1 MKTSGIIHS
10 LALCAAAA
18 LLAVPSTRAD
28 ITSTPTQLFGG
39 YGSAYQSYN
48 FPAVNNDLTEFG
60 AIDWAYYGV
69 TGGSIVKV
77 NSKAGGSGLGLPT
90 FSNPNRNGSLQNG
103 TGGNVGTH
111 FAYTDGGSPTSVTDL
126 TAAGATCN
134 RGGSLTYNNDPGPS
148 FTISAP
154 VGEQS
159 KTLYVWLSAY
169 KGVGT
174 NAFNFSLWDGA
185 TQIGST
191 LRFNGAPGGDAGVAY
206 IYAIQYGGGTTVSGN
221 LDFKFQ
227 MTGGNQD
234 DAKFT
239 LNAAALGG
247 TVSTPAFNPPS
258 GVYTSA
264 QDVTISTSTV
274 GASIYYT
281 TNGDTPTE
289 ISTLYTA
296 PVNVASD
303 MTLKAIAFK
312 SGSAPSLLASAGYV
326 VSPPSAACDIL
337 TFGLP
342 GNPAVIDGTNI
353 TLAVAN
359 GFALATLSPVFTK
372 SAYSTCNQTS
382 GSPPSPDFSSGLIQ
396 HYIVTAQDGSTS
408 KNYTVTVT
416 VRDNDPPTLTNLATS
431 AENGSL
437 GDFNLTSIGVSDW
450 VTFFKGGG
458 NTQVT
463 VANRKTGAASI
474 ANLVSSASEGGASL
488 GGDTFSFSN
497 GTPTASASVSSAGAS
512 IVTHGGSAFYSFTI
526 DISNKSGTADI
537 WYSISTAAT
546 GTLSVT
552 DGYTTLTKI
561 FSIDYTRRTAHDQ
574 IAFTGATGDV
584 LTVTYSGY
592 SQEWGGTLGLDAVAV
607 AFAGDVLPPT
617 GFGSWAATKGLSGG
631 DAAFD
636 ADPDHDGIPNAI
648 EFVIG
653 GEPNPAN
660 ANSNSAS
667 LLPVM
672 QADGDKLVF
681 IYTRTDESAYLNPS
695 VEFSG
700 NMQGAWT
707 TAMDPGN
714 ATITEAP
721 ALPVNGS
728 PAHTVTVTLPKNGA
742 TQLFARLKVVQPA
755 P

>member
-1 MKTSGIIHS
+1 MKTSGIIRS
-10 LALCAAAA
+10 LTLYAAAA
-18 LLAVPSTRAD
+18 LLGVPSTRAD
-28 ITSTPTQLFGG
+28 ITFTPTQLFGG

-48 FPAVNNDLTEFG
+48 FPSTINNLTEFG
-60 AIDWAYYGV
+60 SIDWAYYGV
-69 TGGSIVKV
+69 TGGSIVEV
-77 NSKAGGSGLGLPT
+77 NSKSGGSGLGLPT

-103 TGGNVGTH
+103 TGGSVGTH
-111 FAYTDGGSPTSVTDL
+111 FAYTDGDSPTSVTDL

-148 FTISAP
+148 FTVSAP
-154 VGEQS
+154 VGEDS
-159 KTLYVWLSAY
+159 KTLFVWLSAS
-169 KGVGT
+169 KAVGT
-174 NAFNFSLWDGA
+174 NAFNLSLWDGA

-191 LRFNGAPGGDAGVAY
+191 VHFDGAPGGDAGVAC

-221 LDFKFQ
+221 LEFKFQ

-247 TVSTPAFNPPS
+247 TVSTPTFSPPS

-281 TNGDTPTE
+281 TNGDAPTE
-289 ISTLYTA
+289 SSTLCTA
-296 PVNVASD
+296 PVHVASD

-312 SGSAPSLLASAGYV
+312 SGSAPSLIASAGYV
-326 VSPPSAACDIL
+326 VSPPSAACEIL

-353 TLAVAN
+353 TLPVAN
-359 GFALATLSPVFTK
+359 GSNLATLAPVFTK

-382 GSPPSPDFSSGLIQ
+382 GSPPSPDFSTGLVQ
-396 HYIVTAQDGSTS
+396 HYTVTAQDGSTS

-416 VRDNDPPTLTNLATS
+416 VRTNAPPMLTNLATS

-450 VTFFKGGG
+450 VSFLKGGG

-463 VANRKTGAASI
+463 AANRKTGGTAI
-474 ANLVSSASEGGASL
+474 ANIASSASEGGASL
-488 GGDTFSFSN
+488 GGETFSYSN
-497 GTPTASASVSSAGAS
+497 GTPTASASAASEGAS
-512 IVTHGGSAFYSFTI
+512 IATHGGSVSCSFTI
-526 DISNKSGTADI
+526 DISNKSGTVDI
-537 WYSISTAAT
+537 WYSVYITAN

-561 FSIDYTRRTAHDQ
+561 LSTGYSRRTAHDQ
-574 IAFTGATGDV
+574 IVFTGAPGDV

-592 SQEWGGTLGLDAVAV
+592 ASDWSGSLGLDAVAV
-607 AFAGDVLPPT
+607 AFAGDVLPST
-617 GFGSWAATKGLSGG
+617 GFGSWATTKGLSGA

-636 ADPDHDGIPNAI
+636 ADPDKDGIPNGI
-648 EFVIG
+648 EFVLG
-653 GEPNPAN
+653 GEPNSAN
-660 ANSNSAS
+660 PNSYSAS
-667 LLPVM
+667 LLPAV
-672 QADGDKLVF
+672 QAHGDNFVF
-681 IYTRTDESAYLNPS
+681 TYTRTDESAYLNPT
-695 VEFSG
+695 VEFS
-700 NMQGAWT
+700 NNL
-707 TAMDPGN
+707 TAPWATAVDPGT

-728 PAHTVTVTLPKNGA
+728 PAHTVTVTIPKNGA
-742 TQLFARLKVVQPA
+742 THLFARLKVVQPT